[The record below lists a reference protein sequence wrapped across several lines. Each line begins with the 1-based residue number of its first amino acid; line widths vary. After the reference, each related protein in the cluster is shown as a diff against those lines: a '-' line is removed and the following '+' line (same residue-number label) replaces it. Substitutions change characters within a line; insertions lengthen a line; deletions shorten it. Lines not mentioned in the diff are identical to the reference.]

1 MMKKS
6 LMAILL
12 VIATT
17 LPAMAASDNPG
28 GKGTLAE
35 EQVTQQ
41 QDLKRKEV
49 LDGMQLQ
56 AQQRKQQQQQQNAE
70 IQRQQDLI
78 NQENR
83 KASGKQ

>member
-1 MMKKS
+1 MMKKP

-17 LPAMAASDNPG
+17 LPAMAASDNPK
-28 GKGTLAE
+28 GKGKLAE
-35 EQVTQQ
+35 EQITQQ

-56 AQQRKQQQQQQNAE
+56 AQQRKQQQQQHDAE

-78 NQENR
+78 NQENS
-83 KASGKQ
+83 KSSGKK